1 MKSGTHPLLR
11 LFDVIDPR
19 DFAKVFNPFEVGK
32 IFVEFA
38 AGKHRTDVG
47 SDPDERDPVFVAALV
62 DWARFIGEK
71 YFRYDLRGLERIPR
85 SGPALIVGNHSGGLV
100 TVDAFFVWVA
110 VWDAGG
116 PDRAVYALGHD
127 VVYDEPTLRKY
138 AGRMGVL
145 RAGHEGARR
154 AFEKGHLVLVYPGS
168 DYDSFR
174 PFTERNRVVLAGRTG
189 FVKLALRNRVPVI
202 PLASVGM
209 QESLIV
215 LTRGTR
221 LGQALGLHRLIRSNV
236 LPIAIGIPWGLFTPY
251 IPQFP
256 LPAQVTME
264 FGEPIRWDF
273 PPDAENDPEIVARC
287 YREVETALQRG
298 VDALAEGRI
307 PFVGSLRSRRTEVSR
322 GRNEDVEGGK

>member
-1 MKSGTHPLLR
+1 MKSGTHPLFR
-11 LFDVIDPR
+11 LFDVVEPR
-19 DFAKVFNPFEVGK
+19 DLAKVFNPIEVKK
-32 IFVEFA
+32 IIVDFA
-38 AGKHRTDVG
+38 AGKHRTDGG
-47 SDPDERDPVFVAALV
+47 SDPDERDPVFVEALV

-71 YFRYDLRGLERIPR
+71 YFRYELRGLERIPQT
-85 SGPALIVGNHSGGLV
+85 GPALIVGNHSGGLV

-127 VVYDEPTLRKY
+127 VVYDVPTLRKY

-174 PFTERNRVVLAGRTG
+174 PFGERNRVVLAGRTG
-189 FVKLALRNRVPVI
+189 FVKLALRNRVPVV

-221 LGQALGLHRLIRSNV
+221 LGKALGIHRLIRSNV

-251 IPQFP
+251 LPQFP

-273 PPDAENDPEIVARC
+273 PPGAENDPEIVGRC
-287 YREVETALQRG
+287 YREVEAALQRG

-307 PFVGSLRSRRTEVSR
+307 PFLGRPGRRR
-322 GRNEDVEGGK
+322 